1 MERKMRMQLAKE
13 ALKSAKIAREQ
24 AKYLSE
30 CGGNA
35 GIRKIYGDKA
45 NWLSVL
51 IYFAEIGMRKEGEG

>member
-1 MERKMRMQLAKE
+1 MQLAKE

-51 IYFAEIGMRKEGEG
+51 IYFAEIGM